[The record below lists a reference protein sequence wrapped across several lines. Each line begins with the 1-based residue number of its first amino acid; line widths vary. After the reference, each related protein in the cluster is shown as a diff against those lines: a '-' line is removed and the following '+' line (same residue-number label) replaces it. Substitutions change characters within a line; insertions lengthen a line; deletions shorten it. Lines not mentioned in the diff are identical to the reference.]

1 MDEACSKETSEPFF
15 IIYQALTM
23 ELELLQLL
31 HTNVTLPH
39 SFGQHVTCIT
49 LIRYLA
55 FGQISAVSTA
65 HCLSAF
71 IYNILKTTIGMN
83 A

>member
-1 MDEACSKETSEPFF
+1 MDEEGSKETSEPFF
-15 IIYQALTM
+15 IIYQALTV

-39 SFGQHVTCIT
+39 SFGQNVTCVT

-55 FGQISAVSTA
+55 FRADFSCFNSSLPQCHYI
-65 HCLSAF
+65 
-71 IYNILKTTIGMN
+71 
-83 A
+83 